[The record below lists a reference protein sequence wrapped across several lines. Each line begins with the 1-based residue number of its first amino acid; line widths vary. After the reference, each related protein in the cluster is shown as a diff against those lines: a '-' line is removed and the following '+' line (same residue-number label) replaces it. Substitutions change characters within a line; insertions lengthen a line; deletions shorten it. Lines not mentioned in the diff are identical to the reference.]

1 MRNFKSTF
9 SIFAIAFF
17 TAIVMF
23 SSCKPKKII
32 SQAPAA
38 PVAETVQEAPKSS
51 AVVETDT
58 DGDGIPDSK
67 DNCPNKAGSAVNGGC
82 PEAGVSEPTLNYKNI
97 LFEFNSS
104 VLKTSS
110 YSVLDDIARE
120 MKKFPSMSFNL
131 NGHSSA
137 EGTEQRNMTLSVDR
151 ATAVKSYL
159 VTAGISASNLVTKGF
174 GESKPL
180 TSNDTESGRQLKRV
194 LNYFECPLF
203 FDVFSISKADNFN

>member
-1 MRNFKSTF
+1 MRNLKSTLPT
-9 SIFAIAFF
+9 FAIAFI
-17 TAIVMF
+17 AVIVMF
-23 SSCKPKKII
+23 SSCKPKKIV

-38 PVAETVQEAPKSS
+38 PVAETVQEAPKTA
-51 AVVETDT
+51 AVVEADS

-67 DNCPNKAGSAVNGGC
+67 DNCPNKAGSSVNGGC
-82 PEAGVSEPTLNYKNI
+82 PEVVASEPSFNYKNI

-110 YSVLDDIARE
+110 YTVLDEIARE

-137 EGTEQRNMTLSVDR
+137 EGTEQRNMTLSIDR

-159 VTAGISASNLVTKGF
+159 VTAGINANNLVTKGY
-174 GESKPL
+174 GESMPL
-180 TSNDTESGRQLKRV
+180 TTNDTESGRQLNRRVEIRKR
-194 LNYFECPLF
+194 
-203 FDVFSISKADNFN
+203 

>member
-1 MRNFKSTF
+1 MRNLKSTF
-9 SIFAIAFF
+9 STFAIAFI

-38 PVAETVQEAPKSS
+38 PVAETVREAPKSA
-51 AVVETDT
+51 AVVEADS

-67 DNCPNKAGSAVNGGC
+67 DNCPNKAGSSVNGGC
-82 PEAGVSEPTLNYKNI
+82 PEVVASEPSFNYKNI

-110 YSVLDDIARE
+110 YTVLDEIARE

-159 VTAGISASNLVTKGF
+159 VTAGINANNLVTKGY
-174 GESKPL
+174 GESMPL
-180 TSNDTESGRQLKRV
+180 TSNDTESGRQLNRRVEIRKR
-194 LNYFECPLF
+194 
-203 FDVFSISKADNFN
+203 

>member
-9 SIFAIAFF
+9 SIFAIAVF
-17 TAIVMF
+17 TAVVLF

-38 PVAETVQEAPKSS
+38 PVASSVQDAPKA
-51 AVVETDT
+51 AVVESDT

-67 DNCPNKAGSAVNGGC
+67 DNCPNKAGSSVNGGC
-82 PEAGVSEPTLNYKNI
+82 PETVASEPTFNYKNI

-110 YSVLDDIARE
+110 YAVLDEIARE

-137 EGTEQRNMTLSVDR
+137 EGTDKRNMTLSVDR

-159 VTAGISASNLVTKGF
+159 VTAGINANNLITKGF
-174 GESKPL
+174 GESMPL
-180 TSNDTESGRQLKRV
+180 TSNDTESGRQLNRRVEIRKR
-194 LNYFECPLF
+194 
-203 FDVFSISKADNFN
+203 

>member
-9 SIFAIAFF
+9 SIFAFAIF
-17 TAIVMF
+17 TALVLF

-38 PVAETVQEAPKSS
+38 PVTVQETPKAPV
-51 AVVETDT
+51 AEADT
-58 DGDGIPDSK
+58 DGDGIPDSR
-67 DNCPNKAGSAVNGGC
+67 DNCPNKAGSSVNGGC
-82 PEAGVSEPTLNYKNI
+82 PETVVAEPSFNYKNI

-110 YSVLDDIARE
+110 YSVLDEVARE
-120 MKKFPSMSFNL
+120 MKKYPSMTFNL

-137 EGTEQRNMTLSVDR
+137 EGTVARNMTLSIDR

-159 VTAGISASNLVTKGF
+159 VSAGINAGNLIAKGF
-174 GESKPL
+174 GESMPIS
-180 TSNDTESGRQLKRV
+180 SNDTEAARQLNRRV
-194 LNYFECPLF
+194 EIKKN
-203 FDVFSISKADNFN
+203 

>member
-9 SIFAIAFF
+9 SIFAIAIF
-17 TAIVMF
+17 TAMVLF

-38 PVAETVQEAPKSS
+38 PVPATVQEAPKA
-51 AVVETDT
+51 AVVEADT

-67 DNCPNKAGSAVNGGC
+67 DNCPNKPGSAVNGGC
-82 PEAGVSEPTLNYKNI
+82 PETIVSEPTFNYKNI

-110 YSVLDDIARE
+110 YSVLDEIARE

-137 EGTEQRNMTLSVDR
+137 EGSEQRNMTLSIDR

-159 VTAGISASNLVTKGF
+159 VTAGINANNLITRGF
-174 GESKPL
+174 GESTPL
-180 TSNDTESGRQLKRV
+180 ASNDTESGRQLNRRVEIRKR
-194 LNYFECPLF
+194 
-203 FDVFSISKADNFN
+203 

>member
-9 SIFAIAFF
+9 SIFAIAIF
-17 TAIVMF
+17 AAMVLF

-38 PVAETVQEAPKSS
+38 PVPVAVQEAPK
-51 AVVETDT
+51 AAALVEADS

-67 DNCPNKAGSAVNGGC
+67 DNCPNKAGSSVNGGC
-82 PEAGVSEPTLNYKNI
+82 PETSVSEPTFNYKNI

-110 YSVLDDIARE
+110 YSVLDEIARE
-120 MKKFPSMSFNL
+120 MKKFSSMSFNL

-137 EGTEQRNMTLSVDR
+137 EGTEQRNMTLSIDR

-159 VTAGISASNLVTKGF
+159 VTAGINANNLITRGF
-174 GESKPL
+174 GESIPL
-180 TSNDTESGRQLKRV
+180 TSNETESGRQLNRRVEIRKR
-194 LNYFECPLF
+194 
-203 FDVFSISKADNFN
+203 

>member
-1 MRNFKSTF
+1 MKNFKSTF

-23 SSCKPKKII
+23 SSCKPKKIV

-82 PEAGVSEPTLNYKNI
+82 PETVASEPTFNYKNI

-180 TSNDTESGRQLKRV
+180 TSNDTESGRQLNRRVEIRKR
-194 LNYFECPLF
+194 
-203 FDVFSISKADNFN
+203 

>member
-9 SIFAIAFF
+9 SIFAIAIF
-17 TAIVMF
+17 TAMVLL

-38 PVAETVQEAPKSS
+38 PVPATVQEAPKAA
-51 AVVETDT
+51 AVVEADT

-67 DNCPNKAGSAVNGGC
+67 DNCPNKAGSSVNGGC
-82 PEAGVSEPTLNYKNI
+82 PETKVSEPTFNYKNI

-110 YSVLDDIARE
+110 YSVLDEIARE

-137 EGTEQRNMTLSVDR
+137 EGTDQRNMTLSVDR

-159 VTAGISASNLVTKGF
+159 VTAGINANNLITKGF
-174 GESKPL
+174 GESMPL
-180 TSNDTESGRQLKRV
+180 TSNDTESGRQLNRRVEIKKR
-194 LNYFECPLF
+194 
-203 FDVFSISKADNFN
+203 

>member
-1 MRNFKSTF
+1 MKNFKSTF
-9 SIFAIAFF
+9 SIFALAIF
-17 TAIVMF
+17 TVMVLF
-23 SSCKPKKII
+23 SSCKPKKVI

-38 PVAETVQEAPKSS
+38 PVSASTVQDAPKTSGI
-51 AVVETDT
+51 VEADT

-67 DNCPNKAGSAVNGGC
+67 DNCPNKAGSSVNGGC
-82 PEAGVSEPTLNYKNI
+82 PETSVSEPSFNYKNI

-110 YSVLDDIARE
+110 YSVLDEIARE

-137 EGTEQRNMTLSVDR
+137 EGTDQRNMTLSVDR

-159 VTAGISASNLVTKGF
+159 VTAGIDANNLITKGF
-174 GESKPL
+174 GESMPL
-180 TSNDTESGRQLKRV
+180 TSNDTESGRQLNRRVEIKKR
-194 LNYFECPLF
+194 
-203 FDVFSISKADNFN
+203 